1 MTRLKSN
8 AAVREGAKRCGRKSP
23 GVLADRT
30 IELEGVAGRF
40 RKVRF
45 PDESGGEDY
54 EFSTNA
60 HDLRAAAVAA
70 LCKESVGRWSFF
82 SSGSSSA

>member
-1 MTRLKSN
+1 MTRLKST
-8 AAVREGAKRCGRKSP
+8 AAVREGATRRGRKSP

-45 PDESGGEDY
+45 LDEAGGKEY
-54 EFSTNA
+54 E
-60 HDLRAAAVAA
+60 
-70 LCKESVGRWSFF
+70 
-82 SSGSSSA
+82 